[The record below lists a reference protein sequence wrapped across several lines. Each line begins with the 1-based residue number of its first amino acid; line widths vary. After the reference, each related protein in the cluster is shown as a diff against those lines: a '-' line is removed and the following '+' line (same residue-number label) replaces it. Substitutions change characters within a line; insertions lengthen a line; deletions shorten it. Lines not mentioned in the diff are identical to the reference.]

1 MASAAPPE
9 RRRPST
15 AEVRR
20 RVAEVKAALPLGETI
35 SRISGTRFQACAAGA
50 KACCPFHEESTPSF
64 FVNEATGRYKCF
76 GASCGVSGDVI
87 QFIREW
93 HSVGFGEAMR
103 LAREMARLPDFHDR
117 PRASS
122 GPGANEDAAWS
133 TVLPS
138 RQRTPKAARPAFEY
152 LPPVPEGVTIPIPG
166 QRVAVHDPVKQ
177 RLIRMVPTH
186 VHEYRSAEGIVRCL
200 VFRANAGDGRKFFIP
215 ANWSRDDS
223 GWSLTRFPSEVAKPL
238 YGLSDIPAWVA
249 GGGCK
254 ILLVEGEK
262 TRDAARAMFQP
273 DQAGFLTLTTMG
285 GGGALRQAD
294 WSPLVYALGAMG
306 RDKRRQIEVIV
317 WPDADSP
324 IADRKGR
331 PVDRQLQ
338 FANNM
343 ARSLTAA
350 CRSLSDPPTFSRV
363 IPPVGVASGWDLADA
378 LEQGLSP
385 AWASNYI
392 DRNRVPIGSTAEPDG
407 NRPTCGADQIPS
419 PQPAQNFRLEPET
432 DPCPAM

>member
-9 RRRPST
+9 RRRPS
-15 AEVRR
+15 AVEVRR
-20 RVAEVKAALPLGETI
+20 RVAEVKAALPLGEAI
-35 SRISGTRFQACAAGA
+35 SRLSGTRFQACAAGA

-64 FVNEATGRYKCF
+64 FINEATGRYKCF

-93 HSVGFGEAMR
+93 HSVGFSEAMR
-103 LAREMARLPDFHDR
+103 MASEMARLPDFYDR

-122 GPGANEDAAWS
+122 GPGANEHAAWS
-133 TVLPS
+133 SALPS
-138 RQRTPKAARPAFEY
+138 RRRTPKVARPAFEF
-152 LPPVPEGVTIPIPG
+152 LPPVPAGVIIPIPG
-166 QRVAVHDPVKQ
+166 QRVSVHDPVKQ

-186 VHEYRSAEGIVRCL
+186 VHEYRSAEGAVHCL
-200 VFRANAGDGRKFFIP
+200 VFRANSGDGRKFFIP
-215 ANWSRDDS
+215 ANWSLADS
-223 GWSLTRFPSEVAKPL
+223 GWSLTRFPSDVAKPL

-249 GGGCK
+249 GGSSR

-262 TRDAARAMFQP
+262 TRDAARVLFQP

-294 WSPLVYALGAMG
+294 WSPLVHALGALG

-324 IADRKGR
+324 IAGRKGK

-350 CRSLSDPPTFSRV
+350 CRRLADPPTFSRV
-363 IPPVGVASGWDLADA
+363 IPPGRVASGWDLADA

-385 AWASNYI
+385 AWASNHI
-392 DRNRVPIGSTAEPDG
+392 DQNRVPVGLTAGLAD
-407 NRPTCGADQIPS
+407 NRPAPRAYRTPS
-419 PQPAQNFRLEPET
+419 PQPARNLRLEPET
-432 DPCPAM
+432 GSRPAL